1 VGDAVVNRHLLDL
14 FSFGI
19 QFTRTLKTSARMWR
33 PSDRPQSRCSSGS
46 AVGILGE
53 CGYLAYA
60 SFRLSGRSG
69 VCVVLCIGKDWRLR
83 VLDVS
88 SLEQRCRGL
97 WLRTSGD
104 CELVLEMVGDV
115 RDTVLGSDGADAM
128 LVTRFEVLDYKL
140 DVVHVDVN
148 VY

>member
-1 VGDAVVNRHLLDL
+1 
-14 FSFGI
+14 
-19 QFTRTLKTSARMWR
+19 
-33 PSDRPQSRCSSGS
+33 
-46 AVGILGE
+46 
-53 CGYLAYA
+53 
-60 SFRLSGRSG
+60 
-69 VCVVLCIGKDWRLR
+69 
-83 VLDVS
+83 
-88 SLEQRCRGL
+88 
-97 WLRTSGD
+97 LRTSGD